1 MLRGDLFWDSRCS
14 IRVGFCWFRIMK
26 KERTK
31 ERIRKEREKKGRTVR
46 KEGRKKGKKSVK
58 IKRKEEKEK

>member
-31 ERIRKEREKKGRTVR
+31 EGRRKERKREERKKEGKEKKR
-46 KEGRKKGKKSVK
+46 EGRKE
-58 IKRKEEKEK
+58 RKA